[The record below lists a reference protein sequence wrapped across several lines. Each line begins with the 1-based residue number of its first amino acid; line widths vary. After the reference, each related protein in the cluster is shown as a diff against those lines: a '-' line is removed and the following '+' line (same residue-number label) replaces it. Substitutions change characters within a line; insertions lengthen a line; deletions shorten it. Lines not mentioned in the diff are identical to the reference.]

1 MAQPLAGKVAIVSGA
16 ARGIGKGI
24 ALALAQSGAH
34 IVLHYNASSKYLDEA
49 RREVET
55 HGVRVTAVQADLR
68 EVSAAQE
75 IVSAAVEAYG
85 TVDILVNNAGVFS
98 SKPALEIS
106 PKEWQRVH
114 MINLQS
120 PFLLCQAAARVML
133 AQQGGVMLNVA
144 SGGGISPHPAYA
156 TGAHY
161 ATAKAGLVMLTKRLA
176 FEWAPHVRVNC
187 IAPGMIDSKP
197 TPLPESWKQKIMP
210 HIPLDRIGSV
220 DDIAQVAAFLC
231 SDQSAYITGQ
241 IINVDG
247 GILMP

>member
-1 MAQPLAGKVAIVSGA
+1 MAQPLAGKVAIVTGA

-34 IVLHYNASSKYLDEA
+34 IVLHYNTSEQYVDAACREIEA
-49 RREVET
+49 
-55 HGVRVTAVQADLR
+55 HGVRVTTIQADLQ
-68 EVSAAQE
+68 ELSAAHE

-114 MINLQS
+114 MINLQG

-176 FEWAPHVRVNC
+176 IEWAPRIRVNC